1 MTVIQETQHVVVMT
15 KDELIDK
22 TDKAIS
28 ELVYA
33 KYDL

>member
-1 MTVIQETQHVVVMT
+1 MT
-15 KDELIDK
+15 KDELIEK